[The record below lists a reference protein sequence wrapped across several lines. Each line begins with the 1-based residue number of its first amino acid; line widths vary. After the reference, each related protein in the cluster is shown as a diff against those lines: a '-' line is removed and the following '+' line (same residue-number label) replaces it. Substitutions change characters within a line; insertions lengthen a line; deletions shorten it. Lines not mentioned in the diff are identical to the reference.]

1 MSAFVQRHYRYNFT
15 VNVLDGGF
23 FVFGVSFAS
32 WVTVLPLFV
41 SHLTN
46 SALLIGLIPAVH
58 TVFWQLPQVF
68 TARAVASRV
77 RLKPAVLTLTILERF
92 PYMLFGLLA
101 LQLAR
106 FNATQA
112 LIITFALLILQ
123 GLGAGLTAN
132 FWQTMISRTMPPTR
146 WGLFF
151 GTQAAF
157 GSLLGTGSAV
167 IAGWILNDQ
176 PYPLNFAVCFFL
188 CVAAMSI
195 SWLFLAA
202 TREPPDTNIGPA
214 MNALAFRRQLFT
226 ILQQDRNFRWY
237 LVSRWL
243 QSLVGIPSAFITVY
257 AVKRFNADPALLGIL
272 TGSLMVTQMISNP
285 LMGMLGD
292 RWGHRQA
299 MLLGTVAAVVAPL
312 VALLAPSVGW
322 LFAVF
327 VLTGVST
334 VCFWLVG
341 ITLTLQFG
349 REQDRPA
356 YVGLANTLTAPSGV
370 LAPLLGGWAIDA
382 SGYPA
387 MFILALVGG
396 ILAVA
401 VLALAVRDP
410 QHAAA
415 PVEASGAAPFTP

>member
-1 MSAFVQRHYRYNFT
+1 
-15 VNVLDGGF
+15 
-23 FVFGVSFAS
+23 
-32 WVTVLPLFV
+32 
-41 SHLTN
+41 
-46 SALLIGLIPAVH
+46 
-58 TVFWQLPQVF
+58 VF
-68 TARAVASRV
+68 TARAVASRA
-77 RLKPAVLTLTILERF
+77 RLKPAVVTLTIVERF
-92 PYMLFGLLA
+92 PYVLFGVLA

-106 FNATQA
+106 LSSTQA
-112 LIITFALLILQ
+112 LIITFALLTLQ

-167 IAGWILNDQ
+167 AAGWILNDQ
-176 PYPLNFAVCFFL
+176 PYPINFAVCFFL
-188 CVAAMSI
+188 CAAAMSV
-195 SWLFLAA
+195 SWVFLAA
-202 TREPPDTNIGPA
+202 TREPPDTDTPPA
-214 MNALAFRRQLFT
+214 MSALTFRRQLWT
-226 ILQQDRNFRWY
+226 ILRVDGNFRWY
-237 LVSRWL
+237 LIGRWL
-243 QSLVGIPSAFITVY
+243 QSIVVIPSAFVTVY
-257 AVKRFNADPALLGIL
+257 AVKRFNADPALLGLL
-272 TGSLMVTQMISNP
+272 TGSLMVTQMVANP

-299 MLLGTVAAVVAPL
+299 MIAGTVAAVIVPI
-312 VALLAPSVGW
+312 VALQAPTVGW
-322 LFAVF
+322 LFVIF
-327 VLTGVST
+327 VLTGISS

-341 ITLTLQFG
+341 ITFTLQFG
-349 REQDRPA
+349 SAKDRPA

-401 VLALAVRDP
+401 VLALAVHDP
-410 QHAAA
+410 HQAPVSV
-415 PVEASGAAPFTP
+415 PVEA

>member
-1 MSAFVQRHYRYNFT
+1 MSAYVLRHYRYNFA

-23 FVFGVSFAS
+23 FVFGVGFAS
-32 WVTVLPLFV
+32 WVTVFPLFV
-41 SHLTN
+41 SHLTD

-68 TARAVASRV
+68 TARAVASRA
-77 RLKPAVLTLTILERF
+77 RLKPAVVTLTIVERF
-92 PYMLFGLLA
+92 PYVLFGVLA

-106 FNATQA
+106 LSSTQA
-112 LIITFALLILQ
+112 LILTFALLTLQ

-167 IAGWILNDQ
+167 AAGWILNDQ
-176 PYPLNFAVCFFL
+176 PYPINFAVCFFL
-188 CVAAMSI
+188 CAAAMSV
-195 SWLFLAA
+195 SWVFLAA
-202 TREPPDTNIGPA
+202 TREPPDTDTPPA
-214 MNALAFRRQLFT
+214 MSALTFRRQLWT
-226 ILQQDRNFRWY
+226 ILRVDGNFRWY
-237 LVSRWL
+237 LIGRWL
-243 QSLVGIPSAFITVY
+243 QSIVVIPSAFVTVY
-257 AVKRFNADPALLGIL
+257 AVKRFNADPALLGLL
-272 TGSLMVTQMISNP
+272 TGSLMVTQMVANP

-299 MLLGTVAAVVAPL
+299 MIAGTVAAVIVPI
-312 VALLAPSVGW
+312 VALQAPTVGW
-322 LFAVF
+322 LFVIF
-327 VLTGVST
+327 VLTGISS

-341 ITLTLQFG
+341 ITFTLQFG
-349 REQDRPA
+349 SAKDRPA

-396 ILAVA
+396 VLAVA
-401 VLALAVRDP
+401 VLALAVHDP
-410 QHAAA
+410 HQAPVSV
-415 PVEASGAAPFTP
+415 PVEA

>member
-1 MSAFVQRHYRYNFT
+1 MSAYVQRHYRYNFT

-23 FVFGVSFAS
+23 FVFGVGFAS

-68 TARAVASRV
+68 TARAVASRT
-77 RLKPAVLTLTILERF
+77 RLKPAVLTMTILERF
-92 PYMLFGLLA
+92 PYVLFGLLA
-101 LQLAR
+101 LFLAR
-106 FNATQA
+106 LNAAQA
-112 LIITFALLILQ
+112 LIITFALLIMQ

-157 GSLLGTGSAV
+157 GALLGTGSAV

-176 PYPLNFAVCFFL
+176 TFPGNFAACFFL
-188 CVAAMSI
+188 CAAMMSI
-195 SWLFLAA
+195 SWFFLAA
-202 TREPPDTNIGPA
+202 TREPPDTDIGPA
-214 MNALAFRRQLFT
+214 LNALAFRRQLLT
-226 ILQQDRNFRWY
+226 ILRVDRNFRWY

-257 AVKRFNADPALLGIL
+257 AVNRFHADPALLGVL
-272 TGSLMVTQMISNP
+272 TGSLMVTQMVSNP
-285 LMGMLGD
+285 LMGVIGD

-299 MLLGTVAAVVAPL
+299 MLLGTVAAIIAPI
-312 VALLAPSVGW
+312 VALLAPTVGW
-322 LFAVF
+322 LFVVF
-327 VLTGVST
+327 VLIGVST

-349 REQDRPA
+349 SVQDRPA
-356 YVGLANTLTAPSGV
+356 YVGLANTLTAPAGV
-370 LAPLLGGWAIDA
+370 IAPLLGGWAIDA
-382 SGYPA
+382 AGYPT

-401 VLALAVRDP
+401 VLALAVHDP
-410 QHAAA
+410 QQAPARAA
-415 PVEASGAAPFTP
+415 V

>member
-1 MSAFVQRHYRYNFT
+1 MSAYVLRHYRYNFA

-23 FVFGVSFAS
+23 FVFGVGFAS
-32 WVTVLPLFV
+32 WVTVFPLFV
-41 SHLTN
+41 SHLTD

-68 TARAVASRV
+68 TARAVASRA
-77 RLKPAVLTLTILERF
+77 RLKPAVVTLTIVERF
-92 PYMLFGLLA
+92 PYVLFGVLA

-106 FNATQA
+106 LSSTQA
-112 LIITFALLILQ
+112 LILTFALLTLQ

-167 IAGWILNDQ
+167 AAGWILNDQ
-176 PYPLNFAVCFFL
+176 PYPINFAVCFFL
-188 CVAAMSI
+188 CAAAMSV
-195 SWLFLAA
+195 SWVFLAA
-202 TREPPDTNIGPA
+202 TREPPDTDTPPA
-214 MNALAFRRQLFT
+214 MSALTFRRQLWT
-226 ILQQDRNFRWY
+226 ILRVDGNFRWY
-237 LVSRWL
+237 LIGRWL
-243 QSLVGIPSAFITVY
+243 QSIVVIPSAFVTVY
-257 AVKRFNADPALLGIL
+257 AVKRFNADPALLGLL
-272 TGSLMVTQMISNP
+272 TGSLMVTQMVANP

-299 MLLGTVAAVVAPL
+299 MIVGTVAAVIVPI
-312 VALLAPSVGW
+312 VALQAPTVGW
-322 LFAVF
+322 LFVIF
-327 VLTGVST
+327 VLTGISS

-341 ITLTLQFG
+341 ITFTLQFG
-349 REQDRPA
+349 SAKDRPA

-401 VLALAVRDP
+401 VLALAVHDP
-410 QHAAA
+410 HQAPVSV
-415 PVEASGAAPFTP
+415 PVEA